1 MSAELGEIRW
11 DVGSLGLVEKRPV
24 EEFNG
29 GEEIK
34 ELVNGKELR
43 DSSGWEMRKL

>member
-11 DVGSLGLVEKRPV
+11 DVGRLGLVEKRPV
-24 EEFNG
+24 